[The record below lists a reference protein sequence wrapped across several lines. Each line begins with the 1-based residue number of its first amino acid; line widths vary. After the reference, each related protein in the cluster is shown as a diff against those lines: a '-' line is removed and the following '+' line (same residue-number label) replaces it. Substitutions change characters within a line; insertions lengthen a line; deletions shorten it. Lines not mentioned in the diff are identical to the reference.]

1 MLEGVNSN
9 FEGLWNLRLDGKFEG
24 YRKNYWIAKP
34 SKGFRERSNTL
45 IYNGSVTSDL
55 HPLP

>member
-1 MLEGVNSN
+1 MEIWFV
-9 FEGLWNLRLDGKFEG
+9 ERE
-24 YRKNYWIAKP
+24 RKKERIGQP

-45 IYNGSVTSDL
+45 IYSGSVTPDL

>member
-1 MLEGVNSN
+1 MLEGLNNTLKDFWTLRTRDVNIW
-9 FEGLWNLRLDGKFEG
+9 FVE
-24 YRKNYWIAKP
+24 RKSGQL

-45 IYNGSVTSDL
+45 IYNSSVTLNL